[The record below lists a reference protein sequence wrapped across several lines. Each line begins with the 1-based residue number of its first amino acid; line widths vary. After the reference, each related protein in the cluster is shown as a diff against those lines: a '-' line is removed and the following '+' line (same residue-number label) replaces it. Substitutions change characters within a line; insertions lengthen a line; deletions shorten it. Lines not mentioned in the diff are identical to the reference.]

1 MNRDDH
7 PPCHLDIMNAKQAGA
22 PQHTRNDASCRG
34 CIAIIGIRY
43 PKNLPDDALARNGQE
58 KRAAEL
64 VEPVELTKDPQVIV
78 DLLGKVYSWVKN
90 DRVARHTR
98 PFSKKNLV
106 AEEAQHFVDY
116 VLVKNVGV
124 RNLWQSYG
132 MDDQQG
138 SAGLR
143 AEVRVFV
150 VVERAE
156 IVEEMSAGSEC
167 DRGYFWPPRIDREQR
182 RKYLLSISGWDI
194 PPDFIKPLQKG
205 KDASQFLLRRDGGSI
220 ATGAL
225 AAHIHDVR
233 SLGNELTCLLQRP
246 LGIKPPVTAKRVVV
260 DIDDA
265 HDQRA
270 AREVDASVTG
280 TQFHL
285 VLGGILFQAW
295 CLLQLP

>member
-1 MNRDDH
+1 
-7 PPCHLDIMNAKQAGA
+7 MNAKQAGA

-34 CIAIIGIRY
+34 CIAIIRIRY
-43 PKNLPDDALARNGQE
+43 PKNLADDALARNGQE
-58 KRAAEL
+58 KRATEL
-64 VEPVELTKDPQVIV
+64 VEPVELTKDPQVIA

-90 DRVARHTR
+90 DRLARHTR

-106 AEEAQHFVDY
+106 AEEAQHFVDC

-132 MDDQQG
+132 MNDQQG

-143 AEVRVFV
+143 ADVRVPV

-156 IVEEMSAGSEC
+156 IVEEMSAGSEG

-182 RKYLLSISGWDI
+182 GKYLLSISRGDVA
-194 PPDFIKPLQKG
+194 PDFIKPFQKG
-205 KDASQFLLRRDGGSI
+205 KDALQFLLRRDGDSI
-220 ATGAL
+220 GPGAL
-225 AAHIHDVR
+225 AAHIDDVR
-233 SLGNELTCLLQRP
+233 PLGNQLTCPPQSP

-270 AREVDASVTG
+270 AREADASVTG

>member
-1 MNRDDH
+1 M
-7 PPCHLDIMNAKQAGA
+7 
-22 PQHTRNDASCRG
+22 
-34 CIAIIGIRY
+34 
-43 PKNLPDDALARNGQE
+43 
-58 KRAAEL
+58 
-64 VEPVELTKDPQVIV
+64 
-78 DLLGKVYSWVKN
+78 
-90 DRVARHTR
+90 
-98 PFSKKNLV
+98 
-106 AEEAQHFVDY
+106 
-116 VLVKNVGV
+116 
-124 RNLWQSYG
+124 
-132 MDDQQG
+132 
-138 SAGLR
+138 
-143 AEVRVFV
+143 
-150 VVERAE
+150 ERAE

-270 AREVDASVTG
+270 AREADASVTG